1 MICAIIF
8 GKRYSE
14 DEGDFLY
21 ILNSIKLIADFDLTA
36 PVNYLELLRLLPN
49 ASLTDLKRGL
59 EMRDYVLDKA
69 LKDHRETY
77 DPDNLRDFT
86 DFILS
91 EFEKQSKEDRSTR
104 DCIDDINL
112 QQILSDLFLAG
123 IETTT
128 TTLTWCFAFLA
139 RYPDVQDRVAEE
151 RRKILGDR
159 MPVLSDRGSL
169 HYFEAVIQEVLRMAS
184 VAPLAVPHKALH
196 SIECGGRKIPAGTQI
211 WYNSW
216 ALHNDEREWNEP
228 SCFTPE
234 RFLDEQG
241 RLMRTTDQSFLPFGA
256 GRRVCIGEALA
267 RMELFVFL
275 SSILY
280 RYEILPD
287 VELPDL
293 DGEFSIVLKPKRFK
307 VKLKK
312 RQMSL

>member
-169 HYFEAVIQEVLRMAS
+169 HYFEAVIQEVLRMVS

-196 SIECGGRKIPAGTQI
+196 SIEYGGRKIPAGTQI